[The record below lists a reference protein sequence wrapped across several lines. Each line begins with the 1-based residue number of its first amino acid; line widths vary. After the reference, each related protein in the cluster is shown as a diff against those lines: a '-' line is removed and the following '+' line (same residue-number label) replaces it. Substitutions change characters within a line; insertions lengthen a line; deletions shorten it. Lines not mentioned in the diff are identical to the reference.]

1 MFNFKLIK
9 KILILVTAI
18 PSVLLF
24 IFFVTQFKTNLKIKN
39 FEIVSA
45 FDVSPSRNSEIDV
58 ANNVASTQSNISFQ
72 YKLIGYRSGGSDA
85 SVIVKKSNK
94 EFVVSIGQKLEGVFE
109 LIEVNQNEVIF
120 KDGNKLYKIENLVGK
135 Y

>member
-9 KILILVTAI
+9 KILILVTVI

-24 IFFVTQFKTNLKIKN
+24 IFIVTQFKTNLKIKN

-45 FDVSPSRNSEIDV
+45 VDVSPSRNSEIDV
-58 ANNVASTQSNISFQ
+58 ANNVASAQSNISFQ
-72 YKLIGYRSGGSDA
+72 YKLIGYRSGGLDA

-135 Y
+135 

>member
-1 MFNFKLIK
+1 MFNFKLTK

-24 IFFVTQFKTNLKIKN
+24 IFFVTQFKTNPKIKN

-45 FDVSPSRNSEIDV
+45 VDVSPSRNSEIDV
-58 ANNVASTQSNISFQ
+58 ANNVASTQSNLSFQ
-72 YKLIGYRSGGSDA
+72 YKLIGYRSGGLDA

-135 Y
+135 

>member
-9 KILILVTAI
+9 KILILVTVI

-45 FDVSPSRNSEIDV
+45 VDVSPSRNSEIDV
-58 ANNVASTQSNISFQ
+58 GNNVASTQSNISFQ
-72 YKLIGYRSGGSDA
+72 YKLIGYRSGGPDA

-94 EFVVSIGQKLEGVFE
+94 EFVVTIGQKLDGVFE
-109 LIEVNQNEVIF
+109 LVEVNQNEVIF
-120 KDGNKLYKIENLVGK
+120 KDANKIYKIENLVGK
-135 Y
+135 

>member
-9 KILILVTAI
+9 KILILVIAT
-18 PSVLLF
+18 PSILLF
-24 IFFVTQFKTNLKIKN
+24 IFFVTQFNTTSKIKN

-45 FDVSPSRNSEIDV
+45 VDVNPSRNSNIDD
-58 ANNVASTQSNISFQ
+58 ANNVANIQSNASFQ

-94 EFVVSIGQKLEGVFE
+94 EFVVSIGEKLEGVFE
-109 LIEVNQNEVIF
+109 LIEVNQNEVVF
-120 KDGNKLYKIENLVGK
+120 KDGDKFYKIENLVGK
-135 Y
+135 

>member
-9 KILILVTAI
+9 KILILVTLI

-45 FDVSPSRNSEIDV
+45 VDVSPSRNSEIDV
-58 ANNVASTQSNISFQ
+58 GNNVASTQSNISFQ

-135 Y
+135 

>member
-9 KILILVTAI
+9 KILILVTVI

-45 FDVSPSRNSEIDV
+45 VDVSSTGNLQIDEV
-58 ANNVASTQSNISFQ
+58 NNDSSAQSDISFE
-72 YKLIGYRSGGSDA
+72 YKLIGYRSGGLDA

-94 EFVVSIGQKLEGVFE
+94 EFVVSVGQKLEGVFE

-135 Y
+135 

>member
-9 KILILVTAI
+9 KILILVTVI

-24 IFFVTQFKTNLKIKN
+24 IFFVTQFKINPKIKN

-45 FDVSPSRNSEIDV
+45 VDVSPSRNSEIDV

-135 Y
+135 

>member
-9 KILILVTAI
+9 KIIILVIAI
-18 PSVLLF
+18 PSILLL
-24 IFFVTQFKTNLKIKN
+24 IFFITQLNINPKIN
-39 FEIVSA
+39 SFEILNVV
-45 FDVSPSRNSEIDV
+45 DVNASGNSQIEEL
-58 ANNVASTQSNISFQ
+58 NNDSSKQSNISFQ
-72 YKLIGYRSGGSDA
+72 YKLIGYRSGGPDA

-120 KDGNKLYKIENLVGK
+120 KDGDKLYKIENLVGK
-135 Y
+135 

>member
-9 KILILVTAI
+9 KIIILVIAI
-18 PSVLLF
+18 PSILLL
-24 IFFVTQFKTNLKIKN
+24 IFFGTQLNINPKIN
-39 FEIVSA
+39 SFEILNVV
-45 FDVSPSRNSEIDV
+45 DVNASGNSQIEEL
-58 ANNVASTQSNISFQ
+58 NNDSSKQSNISFQ

-94 EFVVSIGQKLEGVFE
+94 EFVVSIGQKLEGAFE

-120 KDGNKLYKIENLVGK
+120 KDGDKLYKIENLVGK
-135 Y
+135 

>member
-9 KILILVTAI
+9 KVLILVTAI

-109 LIEVNQNEVIF
+109 LIEVNQDEVIF

-135 Y
+135 

>member
-1 MFNFKLIK
+1 MFNFKLTK

-24 IFFVTQFKTNLKIKN
+24 IFFVTQFKTNPKIKN

-45 FDVSPSRNSEIDV
+45 VDVRPSRNSEIDV
-58 ANNVASTQSNISFQ
+58 ANNVASTQSNLSFQ
-72 YKLIGYRSGGSDA
+72 YKLIGYRSGGLDA

-135 Y
+135 

>member
-1 MFNFKLIK
+1 MFNFNLTK

-18 PSVLLF
+18 PSLLLF
-24 IFFVTQFKTNLKIKN
+24 IFFVTQFKTNPKIKN

-45 FDVSPSRNSEIDV
+45 VDVSPSRNSEIDV
-58 ANNVASTQSNISFQ
+58 ANNVASAQSNISFQ
-72 YKLIGYRSGGSDA
+72 YKLIGYRSGGLDA

-135 Y
+135 

>member
-1 MFNFKLIK
+1 MFNFKFIK
-9 KILILVTAI
+9 KILILVTVI

-45 FDVSPSRNSEIDV
+45 VDVSPSRNSEIDV

-135 Y
+135 

>member
-9 KILILVTAI
+9 KILILVTVI

-24 IFFVTQFKTNLKIKN
+24 IFFVTQFKTDLKIKN

-45 FDVSPSRNSEIDV
+45 VDVSPSRNSEIDV

-135 Y
+135 

>member
-1 MFNFKLIK
+1 MFNFKLTK

-18 PSVLLF
+18 PSLLLF
-24 IFFVTQFKTNLKIKN
+24 IFFVTQFKTNPKIKN

-45 FDVSPSRNSEIDV
+45 VDVSPSRNSEIDV
-58 ANNVASTQSNISFQ
+58 ANNIASAQSNISFQ
-72 YKLIGYRSGGSDA
+72 YKLIGYRSGGLDA

-135 Y
+135 

>member
-9 KILILVTAI
+9 KIIILVIAI
-18 PSVLLF
+18 PSILLL
-24 IFFVTQFKTNLKIKN
+24 IFFGTQLNINPKIN
-39 FEIVSA
+39 SFEILNVV
-45 FDVSPSRNSEIDV
+45 DVNASGNSQIEEL
-58 ANNVASTQSNISFQ
+58 NNDSIKQSNISFQ

-120 KDGNKLYKIENLVGK
+120 KDGDKLYKIENLVGK
-135 Y
+135 

>member
-109 LIEVNQNEVIF
+109 LIEVNQDEVIF

-135 Y
+135 

>member
-9 KILILVTAI
+9 KILILVTVI

-24 IFFVTQFKTNLKIKN
+24 IFFVTQFKTNPKIKN

-135 Y
+135 

>member
-1 MFNFKLIK
+1 MFNFKLTK

-24 IFFVTQFKTNLKIKN
+24 IFFVTQFKTNPKIKN

-45 FDVSPSRNSEIDV
+45 VDVRPSRNSEIDV

-72 YKLIGYRSGGSDA
+72 YKLIGYRSGGLDA

-94 EFVVSIGQKLEGVFE
+94 EFVVSIGEKLEGVFE

-135 Y
+135 

>member
-58 ANNVASTQSNISFQ
+58 GNNVASTQSNISFQ

-135 Y
+135 

>member
-45 FDVSPSRNSEIDV
+45 VDVSPSRNSEIDV

-72 YKLIGYRSGGSDA
+72 YTLIGYRSGGSDA

-135 Y
+135 

>member
-9 KILILVTAI
+9 KILILVTVI

-24 IFFVTQFKTNLKIKN
+24 IFFVTQFKTSLKIKN

-45 FDVSPSRNSEIDV
+45 VDVSPSRNSEIDV

-94 EFVVSIGQKLEGVFE
+94 EFVVSIGQKLESVFE

-135 Y
+135 

>member
-9 KILILVTAI
+9 EILILVTAI

-120 KDGNKLYKIENLVGK
+120 KDGNKLYIIENLVGK
-135 Y
+135 

>member
-9 KILILVTAI
+9 KILTLATAI

-24 IFFVTQFKTNLKIKN
+24 IFFVTQFKTNLKIKH

-135 Y
+135 

>member
-1 MFNFKLIK
+1 FNFKLTK

-18 PSVLLF
+18 PSLLLF
-24 IFFVTQFKTNLKIKN
+24 IFFVTQFKTNPKIKN

-45 FDVSPSRNSEIDV
+45 VDVSPSRNSEIDV
-58 ANNVASTQSNISFQ
+58 ANNVASAQSNISFQ
-72 YKLIGYRSGGSDA
+72 YKLIGYRSGGLDA

-135 Y
+135 

>member
-9 KILILVTAI
+9 KILILVTTI

-135 Y
+135 

>member
-1 MFNFKLIK
+1 MFNFKLTK

-24 IFFVTQFKTNLKIKN
+24 IFFVTQFKTNPKIKN

-45 FDVSPSRNSEIDV
+45 VDVSPSRNSEIDV

-72 YKLIGYRSGGSDA
+72 YKLIGYRSGGLDA

-135 Y
+135 

>member
-9 KILILVTAI
+9 KILILVTFI

-135 Y
+135 

>member
-1 MFNFKLIK
+1 MFNFKLTK

-18 PSVLLF
+18 PSLLLF
-24 IFFVTQFKTNLKIKN
+24 IFFVTQFKSNPKIKN

-45 FDVSPSRNSEIDV
+45 VDVSPSRNSEIDV

-135 Y
+135 

>member
-45 FDVSPSRNSEIDV
+45 FDVSPSRNSEIDA

-135 Y
+135 

>member
-9 KILILVTAI
+9 KILILVTVI

-45 FDVSPSRNSEIDV
+45 VDVSPSRNSEIDV
-58 ANNVASTQSNISFQ
+58 ANNAASTQSNISFQ

-135 Y
+135 

>member
-9 KILILVTAI
+9 KILILVIAI

-94 EFVVSIGQKLEGVFE
+94 EFVVSIGQKLEGIFE

-135 Y
+135 

>member
-9 KILILVTAI
+9 KILILVTFI

-24 IFFVTQFKTNLKIKN
+24 IFFVTQFKTNPKIKN

-45 FDVSPSRNSEIDV
+45 VDVSPTRNSEIDV

-135 Y
+135 

>member
-18 PSVLLF
+18 PSALLF

-45 FDVSPSRNSEIDV
+45 VDVSPSRNSEIDV

-135 Y
+135 

>member
-9 KILILVTAI
+9 KIIILVIAI
-18 PSVLLF
+18 PSILLL
-24 IFFVTQFKTNLKIKN
+24 IFFGTQLNINPKIN
-39 FEIVSA
+39 SFEILNVV
-45 FDVSPSRNSEIDV
+45 DVNAPGNSQIEEL
-58 ANNVASTQSNISFQ
+58 NNDSSKQSNISFQ

-120 KDGNKLYKIENLVGK
+120 KDGDKLYKIENLVGK
-135 Y
+135 

>member
-24 IFFVTQFKTNLKIKN
+24 IFFVTQFNTNPKIKN

-45 FDVSPSRNSEIDV
+45 VDVSPSRNSEIDV

-135 Y
+135 